1 MKKNYFIFIFSKLK
15 KSEVVSYIM
24 LPCDQ
29 RGIVGY
35 IMWGYDWFINKVME
49 QDG

>member
-1 MKKNYFIFIFSKLK
+1 MKQTILILHFQNLK
-15 KSEVVSYIM
+15 KSEVASYIT

-35 IMWGYDWFINKVME
+35 IMWEYDWLINKVME
-49 QDG
+49 REW